1 MLKIYYLGI
10 AVYIIGIILISM
22 KMMRDE
28 RLEKYRETPKTT
40 MGILKGSI
48 GLALVGLCPGIHWYI
63 GLMLTWAW
71 VDNDFYE
78 IITED
83 SFKPWM

>member
-22 KMMRDE
+22 KMVRDE
-28 RLEKYRETPKTT
+28 RLEEYRKTSKVGMHT
-40 MGILKGSI
+40 LKSGI
-48 GLALVGLCPGIHWYI
+48 GLGLVGLCPLLHWYI
-63 GLMLTWAW
+63 GLLFAWAW
-71 VDNDFYE
+71 VDNDLYE